1 VALSLG
7 VGGTP
12 VAAQSPP
19 EKACYLTLTQ
29 HRTGLPLASI
39 LMQQRP
45 VQFSVE
51 FIHSV
56 LGTRVSDLYEMRS
69 DGKQWRAFLIEETFE
84 GQGYG
89 LPYGATAPGERYERV
104 GDGWR
109 LTLNRVIDPLVQLPL
124 PQQEI
129 DLVWPI
135 GRIRIASLSESSVR
149 ITLEGC
155 PPD

>member
-1 VALSLG
+1 MG
-7 VGGTP
+7 VRH
-12 VAAQSPP
+12 VSAQPSSQ
-19 EKACYLTLTQ
+19 ACYLTLAQ
-29 HRTGLPLASI
+29 HRTDLPLASI
-39 LMQQRP
+39 LMRQRP
-45 VQFSVE
+45 VRFTIE

-69 DGKQWRAFLIEETFE
+69 DGGHWRAHLIEETFE

-89 LPYGATAPGERYERV
+89 LPYGVTAPGERYERL

-109 LTLNRVIDPLVQLPL
+109 LTLDRVIYPLVQLPL

-129 DLVWPI
+129 DLVWPM

-155 PPD
+155 PAD